1 MACSDCDGRPAMN
14 LETYP
19 AGNPRA
25 SLIAAQ
31 AARLDR
37 EISGADSHVHYQVRG
52 DVFVI
57 VRPIVAEVTA

>member
-1 MACSDCDGRPAMN
+1 MACSDCDGRPAMH

-37 EISGADSHVHYQVRG
+37 EISGANSHVHYSARG
-52 DVFVI
+52 DMFVI
-57 VRPIVAEVTA
+57 VRPYEQEVTA